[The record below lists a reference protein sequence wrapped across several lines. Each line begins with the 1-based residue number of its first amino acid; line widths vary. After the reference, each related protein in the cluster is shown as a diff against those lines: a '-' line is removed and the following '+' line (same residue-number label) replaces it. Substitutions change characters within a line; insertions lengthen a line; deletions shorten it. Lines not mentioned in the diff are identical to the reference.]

1 MNVTLTP
8 DQEKIV
14 TEQIKSGHYQSAADV
29 ISQGLGMLR
38 DQEEFIRSNETE
50 LRDKITVGLD
60 QIRRG
65 DVVDGKKA
73 IDTLRVR
80 LRERE
85 SGQ

>member
-1 MNVTLTP
+1 
-8 DQEKIV
+8 
-14 TEQIKSGHYQSAADV
+14 
-29 ISQGLGMLR
+29 MLR
-38 DQEEFIRSNETE
+38 DQEEFIRANQAG
-50 LRDKITVGLD
+50 LRDQVAIGLD

-73 IDTLRVR
+73 IDTLRDR

>member
-14 TEQIKSGHYQSAADV
+14 TEQIKTGHYQSAADV
-29 ISQGLGMLR
+29 ISQSLGMLR
-38 DQEEFIRSNETE
+38 DQEEFIRANRTE
-50 LRDKITVGLD
+50 LRDQIAVGLD

-65 DVVDGKKA
+65 EVVDGKQA
-73 IDTLRVR
+73 IESLRDR

-85 SGQ
+85 HGQ

>member
-50 LRDKITVGLD
+50 LRDKIAVGLD

-73 IDTLRVR
+73 IDTLRDR

>member
-38 DQEEFIRSNETE
+38 DQEEFIRANQTE
-50 LRDKITVGLD
+50 LRDQIAVGLD

-65 DVVDGKKA
+65 EVVDGKKA
-73 IDTLRVR
+73 IDTLRDR

-85 SGQ
+85 SSQ